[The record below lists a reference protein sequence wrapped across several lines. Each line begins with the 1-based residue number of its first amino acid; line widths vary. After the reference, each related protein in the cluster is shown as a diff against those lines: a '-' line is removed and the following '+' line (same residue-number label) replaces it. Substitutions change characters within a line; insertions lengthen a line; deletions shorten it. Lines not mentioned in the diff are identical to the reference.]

1 MIAREYPIARR
12 FWIFLIVRPYIVGYN
27 LLRRKELRS
36 VAGILAI
43 SRSEPTVPKVTAV
56 PIPSRKR
63 IEQSN
68 RQLTNHQHET
78 EINPT
83 RVLIVDDHALVRAGI
98 RELVRNMDNVLFVGE
113 AGRGDEALR
122 LVEELAPDLLL
133 LDITMPGMNSFDV
146 LEEIGKRFPD
156 VRVIILTMHEARE
169 YAIQAL
175 RAGAAGYLPKSA
187 PSTEL
192 EQAIR
197 AVVRGKTYVSSETPH
212 RTQDRAP
219 IEQLLLESLTPRQ
232 REILTLI
239 AEGQNTK
246 TIARSLNISVKTV
259 ESHRAQV
266 VERLGIHDIAGLVR
280 FALRMGLVRVD

>member
-1 MIAREYPIARR
+1 
-12 FWIFLIVRPYIVGYN
+12 
-27 LLRRKELRS
+27 
-36 VAGILAI
+36 
-43 SRSEPTVPKVTAV
+43 V

-68 RQLTNHQHET
+68 RQLTKQQQET

-98 RELVRNMDNVLFVGE
+98 RELVGRMDGVLVVGE

-122 LVEELAPDLLL
+122 LVEEKAPDLLL
-133 LDITMPGMNSFDV
+133 LDITMPGMNGFEV

-175 RAGAAGYLPKSA
+175 HAGAAGYLPKSA
-187 PSTEL
+187 ATTEL
-192 EQAIR
+192 EEAIK
-197 AVVRGKTYVSSETPH
+197 AVAHGKTYVSRETPQKSQN
-212 RTQDRAP
+212 RVSIDQR
-219 IEQLLLESLTPRQ
+219 LLDTLTPRQ
-232 REILTLI
+232 KEILTLI
-239 AEGQNTK
+239 AEGQSTK
-246 TIARSLNISVKTV
+246 KIARSLDISVKTV

-266 VERLGIHDIAGLVR
+266 IEKLGIHDIAGLVR
-280 FALRMGLVRVD
+280 FAIRMGLASIE